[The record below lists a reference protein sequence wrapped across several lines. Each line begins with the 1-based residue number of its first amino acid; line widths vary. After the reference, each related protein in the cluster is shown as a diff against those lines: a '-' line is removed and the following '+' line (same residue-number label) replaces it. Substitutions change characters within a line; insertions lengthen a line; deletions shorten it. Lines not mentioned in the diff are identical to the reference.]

1 MNILDNFNSYLSPFI
16 EKMKKDELTLE
27 DILNEDEII
36 QDIKNNN
43 DSQFIKFFTNEK
55 IKKLIDYSTKFPLS
69 NEHNIG
75 YKYPFNATEILCSD
89 NINFQKILMSE
100 KPLNQK
106 QNNDIE
112 IINRIKKNDGFLFKL
127 FEVINNTKKE
137 LRIRENDNEKR
148 DNIYIEDDSSD
159 SDYSDEMEDDEDGD
173 NNLKNNEQNKNFA
186 IIYENIDYLLGFL
199 KESNKTKENYVLV
212 GYFCKILT
220 NLINI
225 HSIKIVQYLFNYP
238 KKDEFD
244 ILGLLVKNMN
254 RKSICNII
262 QQLLLFDE
270 DYSSN
275 LEEKK
280 ITLLEKIFKE
290 LNETNEKE
298 KYECICDSLSII
310 MSNKFFFDLFIK
322 KSGLLDILY
331 DILINSKQNT
341 KKFNSLLKLLSKI
354 NDTILQYFDSKC
366 TSNIQENNNNDLIPF
381 NLDLNTSNN
390 KSLSF
395 PEDNNSETFKNFLLT
410 YFDVLEKNQFS
421 FLDDLGNFNQEEN
434 GEFMS
439 TYLEPQKKIGLKKLI
454 QTEYIKTI
462 LDILVNSYFSGY
474 HKKKIEKVINI
485 ANNQNIFWNLHN
497 LFFLFPFSN
506 IYQIYYN
513 QIIEII
519 LNENSPNCLIDSFL
533 KEKIDNKNI
542 VNIFID
548 KILNNL
554 IFNFK
559 LTNIHSLNPSFSYNI
574 TLLNKIY
581 NSKNLYLKKIKD
593 KDKDLIRFNEIIGKE
608 VQEIFG
614 QRLLLSNQGINFGDI
629 EDQVSSFG
637 PKNFLEIL
645 EENIK
650 IYNAYKKGENYEEML
665 KGKNERIEKEKMEKE
680 EMEKEKKKSKKI
692 QYLEDIDD
700 VEDPLLKIE
709 KLLLKNE
716 KDNFLSMLNKP
727 TEDIYKEEEKNKM
740 DNEVDNDDGGENK
753 LDIKELE
760 EDFEEKENVIV
771 DENEREKINNENEI
785 LNEDIP
791 PMIFENKIYHID
803 YNKNKLNNEE
813 ENKTENELKV

>member
-1 MNILDNFNSYLSPFI
+1 MLNLFRHILSH
-16 EKMKKDELTLE
+16 K
-27 DILNEDEII
+27 
-36 QDIKNNN
+36 
-43 DSQFIKFFTNEK
+43 
-55 IKKLIDYSTKFPLS
+55 
-69 NEHNIG
+69 
-75 YKYPFNATEILCSD
+75 
-89 NINFQKILMSE
+89 
-100 KPLNQK
+100 
-106 QNNDIE
+106 
-112 IINRIKKNDGFLFKL
+112 
-127 FEVINNTKKE
+127 
-137 LRIRENDNEKR
+137 
-148 DNIYIEDDSSD
+148 
-159 SDYSDEMEDDEDGD
+159 
-173 NNLKNNEQNKNFA
+173 
-186 IIYENIDYLLGFL
+186 
-199 KESNKTKENYVLV
+199 
-212 GYFCKILT
+212 
-220 NLINI
+220 
-225 HSIKIVQYLFNYP
+225 
-238 KKDEFD
+238 
-244 ILGLLVKNMN
+244 
-254 RKSICNII
+254 
-262 QQLLLFDE
+262 
-270 DYSSN
+270 
-275 LEEKK
+275 
-280 ITLLEKIFKE
+280 
-290 LNETNEKE
+290 
-298 KYECICDSLSII
+298 
-310 MSNKFFFDLFIK
+310 
-322 KSGLLDILY
+322 
-331 DILINSKQNT
+331 
-341 KKFNSLLKLLSKI
+341 
-354 NDTILQYFDSKC
+354 
-366 TSNIQENNNNDLIPF
+366 
-381 NLDLNTSNN
+381 
-390 KSLSF
+390 
-395 PEDNNSETFKNFLLT
+395 
-410 YFDVLEKNQFS
+410 
-421 FLDDLGNFNQEEN
+421 
-434 GEFMS
+434 
-439 TYLEPQKKIGLKKLI
+439 KKIGIKKII

-581 NSKNLYLKKIKD
+581 NSKNLYLKKIID
-593 KDKDLIRFNEIIGKE
+593 KDKDLIRLNEIIGKE

-665 KGKNERIEKEKMEKE
+665 KEKNERIEKEKMEKE